1 MVIKFDFKTYKDKR
15 ILLPLDEFSWE
26 CANKIFRIRLGI
38 WKWVVDV
45 SFNF

>member
-1 MVIKFDFKTYKDKR
+1 MKISVDFKTYKDKR

-38 WKWVVDV
+38 WKWVVGINV
-45 SFNF
+45 NF